1 MKIFKKLVVGAMG
14 TVLVGGL
21 LYGNNLLP
29 YSQTAYQRMVDSA
42 HQAVPISFQIDA
54 AKKQLEQIGPEINS
68 MYHQIAKE
76 KVQIKR
82 LEQQLA
88 QQTTELENSEREMLS
103 LRQHVKSGKQLFV
116 ASNAKAYTTDRVKED
131 LRHRFKLHL
140 AAEQRAETAAKTLE
154 VRRTSLETAFE
165 GLEKAQAQQR
175 ELAVEIE
182 TLTAR
187 NRMNNL
193 VKTTHHYD
201 FDDSQLART
210 RTMVE
215 DIGARIDTE
224 EELLNIAPVA
234 FGQIPVTESKVGD
247 SENILGEI
255 DAWLD
260 AKQTD
265 DQKTET
271 TAEKKLNLN
280 PDLVLA
286 N

>member
-1 MKIFKKLVVGAMG
+1 MA
-14 TVLVGGL
+14 
-21 LYGNNLLP
+21 
-29 YSQTAYQRMVDSA
+29 
-42 HQAVPISFQIDA
+42 
-54 AKKQLEQIGPEINS
+54 
-68 MYHQIAKE
+68 
-76 KVQIKR
+76 
-82 LEQQLA
+82 
-88 QQTTELENSEREMLS
+88 
-103 LRQHVKSGKQLFV
+103 
-116 ASNAKAYTTDRVKED
+116 
-131 LRHRFKLHL
+131 
-140 AAEQRAETAAKTLE
+140 
-154 VRRTSLETAFE
+154 TAFE
-165 GLEKAQAQQR
+165 GLEKAQTQQR

-187 NRMNNL
+187 NRMNDL

-234 FGQIPVTESKVGD
+234 FGQIPVSESNVGD

-265 DQKTET
+265 DQETET
-271 TAEKKLNLN
+271 TAEKSSDQN
-280 PDLVLA
+280 PELVLA

>member
-1 MKIFKKLVVGAMG
+1 MCI
-14 TVLVGGL
+14 
-21 LYGNNLLP
+21 
-29 YSQTAYQRMVDSA
+29 RD
-42 HQAVPISFQIDA
+42 
-54 AKKQLEQIGPEINS
+54 
-68 MYHQIAKE
+68 
-76 KVQIKR
+76 R
-82 LEQQLA
+82 QLA
-88 QQTTELENSEREMLS
+88 QQTSELENSQREMLS
-103 LRQHVKSGKQLFV
+103 LRQHVKSGKQFFV

-140 AAEQRAETAAKTLE
+140 TAEQRAETAAKTLE
-154 VRRTSLETAFE
+154 VRRASLETAFE
-165 GLEKAQAQQR
+165 GLEKAQTQQR

-187 NRMNNL
+187 NRMNDL

-234 FGQIPVTESKVGD
+234 FGQIPVSESNVGD

-255 DAWLD
+255 DAWLK
-260 AKQTD
+260 AKESDNQE
-265 DQKTET
+265 TEA
-271 TAEKKLNLN
+271 TAEKKLDLN
-280 PDLVLA
+280 PELVLA

>member
-1 MKIFKKLVVGAMG
+1 MKIFKKLVIGAMG
-14 TVLVGGL
+14 AVLAGGF

-29 YSQTAYQRMVDSA
+29 YTQTAYQQMVDSA
-42 HQAVPISFQIDA
+42 HDAVPISFQIDA
-54 AKKQLEQIGPEINS
+54 AKKQLAQIGPEINS

-88 QQTTELENSEREMLS
+88 QQQSELENSEKEMLS
-103 LRQHVKSGKQLFV
+103 LRQHVKSGKQFFV
-116 ASNAKAYTTDRVKED
+116 ASNSKAYTTDRVKED

-140 AAEQRAETAAKTLE
+140 TAEQRTETAAKTLE
-154 VRRTSLETAFE
+154 VRRASLETAFE
-165 GLEKAQAQQR
+165 SLEKAQSQQR
-175 ELAVEIE
+175 ELAVQIE

-187 NRMNNL
+187 NRMNDL

-215 DIGARIDTE
+215 DISARIETQ
-224 EELLNIAPVA
+224 EELLNVTPVA
-234 FGQIPVTESKVGD
+234 FGQIPVSESKVADG
-247 SENILGEI
+247 ENILGEI

-265 DQKTET
+265 NQDSEAS
-271 TAEKKLNLN
+271 AEELDLN
-280 PDLVLA
+280 PELVLA